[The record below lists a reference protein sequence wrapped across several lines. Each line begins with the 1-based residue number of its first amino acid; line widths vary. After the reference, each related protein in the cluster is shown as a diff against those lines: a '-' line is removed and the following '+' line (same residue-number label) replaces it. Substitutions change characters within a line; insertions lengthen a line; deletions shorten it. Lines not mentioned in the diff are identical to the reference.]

1 MIIERI
7 IFNVVAFALF
17 VIIFLKMIYR
27 NDTNYTYILATQA
40 IRNSDK
46 FYRSYI

>member
-27 NDTNYTYILATQA
+27 NDTNYTYILTAQA
-40 IRNSDK
+40 IRNCNRI
-46 FYRSYI
+46 YRSNF

>member
-7 IFNVVAFALF
+7 IFNVIAFALF
-17 VIIFLKMIYR
+17 VIIFLKMIYK
-27 NDTNYTYILATQA
+27 NDTNYTYVLAVQA
-40 IRNSDK
+40 IRNSYR